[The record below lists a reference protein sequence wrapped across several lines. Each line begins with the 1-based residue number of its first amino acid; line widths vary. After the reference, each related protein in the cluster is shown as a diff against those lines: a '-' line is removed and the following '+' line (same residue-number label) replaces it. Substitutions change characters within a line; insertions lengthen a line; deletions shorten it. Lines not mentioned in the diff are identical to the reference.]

1 MISMAEENVKDRIS
15 NIISVVKNNIE
26 NHERKPL
33 CISDIL
39 LIQLLTGGTVKID
52 NRSVDSPFI
61 YNKLLR
67 LESNLSSMS
76 NVIFSNAT
84 GTNGTNLLLGDL
96 VDVALYSGN
105 SNPVHTTLLR
115 NIDFLIVP
123 DSEVYRNMQNTKL
136 AKGSVCQKLLAL
148 NSSDIVDIVF
158 KIKSFKSRL
167 NANPTPIRCTD
178 DLVDITNEGD
188 FILLLHN
195 DLAFMVATI
204 ENDDGESEQCFYI
217 ISGREG
223 TTEPVQK
230 QDSYAILGLYISIS
244 ELMDE

>member
-1 MISMAEENVKDRIS
+1 MTPGNIASRIS
-15 NIISVVKNNIE
+15 NIKQIVYENI
-26 NHERKPL
+26 NGHKRTPL

-39 LIQLLTGGTVKID
+39 LVQLLTGGAVKID
-52 NRSVDSPFI
+52 NRSVDSPII
-61 YNKLLR
+61 YQKLLM
-67 LESNLSSMS
+67 LEENLSTMS
-76 NVIFSNAT
+76 NVIFSTAT

-96 VDVALYSGN
+96 VDVALYSGT
-105 SNPVHTTLLR
+105 SDVVHTTLLR

-123 DSEVYRNMQNTKL
+123 DSEIYRSMQNTKL

-148 NSSDIVDIVF
+148 NTSDIVDIVF
-158 KIKSFKSRL
+158 KIKSFKSRM
-167 NANPTPIRCTD
+167 NSNPTPIRCTD
-178 DLVDITNEGD
+178 DLVDVTNEGD

-217 ISGREG
+217 ISGRDG

-244 ELMDE
+244 ELLEDE